1 MSDWTDA
8 AITKLQQLANEGY
21 SASQIGALINR
32 ELGTDFSHNAI
43 IGKLHRMGCGVKGN
57 RKTTV
62 TWTMRMFSALEV
74 ALAEGLTVQACVR
87 HVSAAAGFDVDPQH
101 VHAKIEDMRKREE
114 RAKTQ
119 AAQAEARRAVSR
131 LFKAPITD
139 VTPSR
144 PKAIVEV
151 VPVVPCNDAVP
162 MTAGPVSLM
171 DLKDWHCRWDA
182 GRGDDGQMLYCGARK
197 SRGAYCGHHAR
208 MVYQPPPERKAKRE
222 LPVYRLEPAQRRFA

>member
-1 MSDWTDA
+1 MSEWTDA

-21 SASQIGALINR
+21 SASQIGSLINR
-32 ELGTDFSHNAI
+32 ELGTDFSRNAI

-57 RKTTV
+57 RKSTV
-62 TWTMRMFSALEV
+62 TWTMRMFSALEA

-87 HVSAAAGFDVDPQH
+87 HVSAVAGFDVDPQH
-101 VHAKIEDMRKREE
+101 VHAKIEDIRKREE

-151 VPVVPCNDAVP
+151 VPVVPCDDAVP
-162 MTAGPVSLM
+162 MTAGPVPLM
-171 DLKDWHCRWDA
+171 DLKDWHCRWP
-182 GRGDDGQMLYCGARK
+182 GERGDDGLMTFCGARK
-197 SRGAYCGHHAR
+197 FRGSYCGHHSR
-208 MVYQPPPERKAKRE
+208 IGYQPPPQRTVKAP
-222 LPVYRLEPAQRRFA
+222 LPVYRTDKTFARFA